1 MIKRDMKKIF
11 LSSLLFLVVLS
22 SCAQV
27 RMRDVFAQLPDS
39 VLPLLTKN
47 NRLDCVDFI
56 ENNMEA
62 RVKNRFNDHVVL
74 EALTDDYLSIRTS
87 ESSKVEMKIIVQ
99 ASDSLIAVNRTYN
112 GPVEDSEVRLYG
124 MDWQFVRIVSRPEV
138 KDFLMHPD
146 SIRPWIPEMADTLKM
161 IRSEADFLPLLKASL
176 AVGKSQVVWTLQTKE
191 FSKEIKTAAY
201 RYLQTVTMDL

>member
-1 MIKRDMKKIF
+1 MKKIF

-47 NRLDCVDFI
+47 NRLDCIDFI

-99 ASDSLIAVNRTYN
+99 AGDSLIAVNRTYY

-138 KDFLMHPD
+138 KDFLMLPD

-191 FSKEIKTAAY
+191 FSKEIKKVAD
-201 RYLQTVTMDL
+201 RYLQSVTMDL

>member
-47 NRLDCVDFI
+47 NRLDCIDFI

-99 ASDSLIAVNRTYN
+99 AGDSLIAVNRTYN

-138 KDFLMHPD
+138 KDFLVLPD
-146 SIRPWIPEMADTLKM
+146 SIRPWTLEMADTLKM

-176 AVGKSQVVWTLQTKE
+176 AVSKSQVVWTLQTKE
-191 FSKEIKTAAY
+191 FSKEIKKVAD
-201 RYLQTVTMDL
+201 RYLQSVTMDL

>member
-1 MIKRDMKKIF
+1 MKKIF
-11 LSSLLFLVVLS
+11 LLFILFLVVLS

-47 NRLDCVDFI
+47 NRLDCIDFI

-74 EALTDDYLSIRTS
+74 EVLTDDYLSIRTS

-99 ASDSLIAVNRTYN
+99 AGDSLIAVNRTYY

-138 KDFLMHPD
+138 KGFLMLPD
-146 SIRPWIPEMADTLKM
+146 SIRTWTPEMADTLKM

-191 FSKEIKTAAY
+191 FSKEIKKVAD
-201 RYLQTVTMDL
+201 RYLQSVTMDL

>member
-1 MIKRDMKKIF
+1 MKKIF

-47 NRLDCVDFI
+47 NRLDCIDFI

-99 ASDSLIAVNRTYN
+99 TGDSLIAVNRTYY

-138 KDFLMHPD
+138 KDFLMLPD
-146 SIRPWIPEMADTLKM
+146 SIRLWTPEMADTLKM

-191 FSKEIKTAAY
+191 FSKEIKKVAD
-201 RYLQTVTMDL
+201 RYLQSVTMDL

>member
-1 MIKRDMKKIF
+1 MKKIF

-47 NRLDCVDFI
+47 IRLDCIDFI

-74 EALTDDYLSIRTS
+74 EELTDDYLSIRTS

-99 ASDSLIAVNRTYN
+99 AGDSLIAVNRTYY

-138 KDFLMHPD
+138 KDFLMLPD
-146 SIRPWIPEMADTLKM
+146 SIRPWTPEVVDTLKM

-191 FSKEIKTAAY
+191 FSKEIKKVAD
-201 RYLQTVTMDL
+201 RYLQSVTMDL

>member
-27 RMRDVFAQLPDS
+27 RRRDVFAQLPDS

-47 NRLDCVDFI
+47 NRLDCIDFI

-99 ASDSLIAVNRTYN
+99 AGDSLIAVNRIY
-112 GPVEDSEVRLYG
+112 
-124 MDWQFVRIVSRPEV
+124 
-138 KDFLMHPD
+138 
-146 SIRPWIPEMADTLKM
+146 
-161 IRSEADFLPLLKASL
+161 
-176 AVGKSQVVWTLQTKE
+176 
-191 FSKEIKTAAY
+191 
-201 RYLQTVTMDL
+201 

>member
-47 NRLDCVDFI
+47 NRLDCIDFI

-99 ASDSLIAVNRTYN
+99 TGDSLIAVNRTYY

-138 KDFLMHPD
+138 KDFLMLPD
-146 SIRPWIPEMADTLKM
+146 SIRLWTPEMADTLKM

-191 FSKEIKTAAY
+191 FSKEIKKVAD
-201 RYLQTVTMDL
+201 RYLQSVTMDL

>member
-47 NRLDCVDFI
+47 NRLDCIDFI

-74 EALTDDYLSIRTS
+74 EALTDEEIEYY
-87 ESSKVEMKIIVQ
+87 VQ
-99 ASDSLIAVNRTYN
+99 KYRPMDKAGSYGVQEWIGYIGITGIN
-112 GPVEDSEVRLYG
+112 GSYFNVMGLPVQRLYG
-124 MDWQFVRIVSRPEV
+124 E
-138 KDFLMHPD
+138 
-146 SIRPWIPEMADTLKM
+146 LKG
-161 IRSEADFLPLLKASL
+161 FGLK
-176 AVGKSQVVWTLQTKE
+176 
-191 FSKEIKTAAY
+191 
-201 RYLQTVTMDL
+201 

>member
-11 LSSLLFLVVLS
+11 LSSLLFFVVLS

-47 NRLDCVDFI
+47 NRLDCIDFI

-99 ASDSLIAVNRTYN
+99 AGDSLIAVNRTYY
-112 GPVEDSEVRLYG
+112 GPVDDSEVRLYG

-138 KDFLMHPD
+138 KDFLMLPD
-146 SIRPWIPEMADTLKM
+146 SIRPWTPEMADTLKM

-191 FSKEIKTAAY
+191 FSKEIKKVAD
-201 RYLQTVTMDL
+201 RYLQSVTMDL

>member
-1 MIKRDMKKIF
+1 MKKIF
-11 LSSLLFLVVLS
+11 LSSLLFFVVLS

-47 NRLDCVDFI
+47 NRLDCIDFI

-99 ASDSLIAVNRTYN
+99 AGDSLIAVNRTYY

-146 SIRPWIPEMADTLKM
+146 SIRPWTPGMADTLKM

-191 FSKEIKTAAY
+191 FSKEIKKVAD
-201 RYLQTVTMDL
+201 RYLQSVTMDL